1 MTNGITGAVPGRVWS
16 GIGVAIGLLIVVIAG
31 AALFRLLRDIDL
43 DEVVAAVRAK
53 SVREVVIAGGFVLA
67 GYVTLTLYDFFAL
80 RTIGRNTVPYRIAAL
95 AGFTSY
101 AIGHN
106 LGATVFTG
114 GAIRFRIYSA
124 WGLSIIDVAKIAFVT
139 GLTFW
144 LGNAFLLGFAMSYAP
159 VAASAVNQLPAWVNR
174 GIGLSGLMF
183 IVGYLIWLMP
193 RPRVVG
199 RSDWRIVLPG
209 LRLTVVQIGIGVL
222 DLTLGA
228 LAMYML
234 LPDHPSIDFIT
245 LLVIFVTATLLG
257 FLSHAPG
264 SLGVFEAAML
274 VGLPLFQKEGLLASL
289 LIFRLLYFVFRFF
302 SPRCCS
308 ACARCD
314 WPPDLCAQGELGA
327 PLEINVSGRDAVV
340 PLPANVQRVL
350 EFLQPRLV
358 FVTESLNFTIE
369 RLKLAFV
376 GCHLR
381 RELIVENM
389 DLLAEN
395 LESLLDLGKAALAR
409 DGRALLASVNLVK
422 PGGQRNEACH
432 RHNDREPQSCI
443 PITHTA
449 QLQGIL
455 STSSNRD
462 CATGTNWAGG
472 VIATTVWPLV
482 AGSFC
487 SRQGSS
493 IGRARV

>member
-1 MTNGITGAVPGRVWS
+1 MTNGITGAIPRRVWS

-43 DEVVAAVRAK
+43 DEVVAALRAK

-144 LGNAFLLGFAMSYAP
+144 LGNAFLLGFGMSYAP
-159 VAASAVNQLPAWVNR
+159 VAASGVNQFPAWVNR

-222 DLTLGA
+222 DLTVGA

-234 LPDHPSIDFIT
+234 LPDHPAIDFIT

-289 LIFRLLYFVFRFF
+289 LIFRLLYFVF
-302 SPRCCS
+302 
-308 ACARCD
+308 
-314 WPPDLCAQGELGA
+314 
-327 PLEINVSGRDAVV
+327 PL
-340 PLPANVQRVL
+340 
-350 EFLQPRLV
+350 FL
-358 FVTESLNFTIE
+358 
-369 RLKLAFV
+369 
-376 GCHLR
+376 
-381 RELIVENM
+381 
-389 DLLAEN
+389 
-395 LESLLDLGKAALAR
+395 AAL
-409 DGRALLASVNLVK
+409 LLSL
-422 PGGQRNEACH
+422 
-432 RHNDREPQSCI
+432 REMRL
-443 PITHTA
+443 A
-449 QLQGIL
+449 
-455 STSSNRD
+455 
-462 CATGTNWAGG
+462 
-472 VIATTVWPLV
+472 
-482 AGSFC
+482 AGSLR
-487 SRQGSS
+487 SG
-493 IGRARV
+493 

>member
-1 MTNGITGAVPGRVWS
+1 MSNGITGAIPARLWS

-43 DEVVAAVRAK
+43 DEVVAALRAK
-53 SVREVVIAGGFVLA
+53 SVREVAIAGGVVLA
-67 GYVTLTLYDFFAL
+67 SYVTLTLYDFFAL

-144 LGNAFLLGFAMSYAP
+144 LGNAFLLGFGMSYAP
-159 VAASAVNQLPAWVNR
+159 AAASAVNQLPAWVNR
-174 GIGLSGLMF
+174 GIGLSGLAL
-183 IVGYLIWLMP
+183 IVGYLIWLTP

-199 RSDWRIVLPG
+199 RSDWRIVLPD

-289 LIFRLLYFVFRFF
+289 LIFRLLYFVF
-302 SPRCCS
+302 
-308 ACARCD
+308 
-314 WPPDLCAQGELGA
+314 
-327 PLEINVSGRDAVV
+327 PL
-340 PLPANVQRVL
+340 
-350 EFLQPRLV
+350 
-358 FVTESLNFTIE
+358 FVAALLLSL
-369 RLKLAFV
+369 
-376 GCHLR
+376 
-381 RELIVENM
+381 RELR
-389 DLLAEN
+389 LA
-395 LESLLDLGKAALAR
+395 
-409 DGRALLASVNLVK
+409 
-422 PGGQRNEACH
+422 
-432 RHNDREPQSCI
+432 
-443 PITHTA
+443 
-449 QLQGIL
+449 
-455 STSSNRD
+455 
-462 CATGTNWAGG
+462 
-472 VIATTVWPLV
+472 
-482 AGSFC
+482 AGSLR
-487 SRQGSS
+487 SG
-493 IGRARV
+493 

>member
-1 MTNGITGAVPGRVWS
+1 MTNGITGAIPGRVWS

-43 DEVVAAVRAK
+43 DEVVAALRAK
-53 SVREVVIAGGFVLA
+53 SMREVVVASGFVLA

-80 RTIGRNTVPYRIAAL
+80 RTIGRNAVPYRIAAL

-144 LGNAFLLGFAMSYAP
+144 LGNAFLLGFGMSYAP
-159 VAASAVNQLPAWVNR
+159 AAASAVNQLPAWVNR
-174 GIGLSGLMF
+174 GIGLSGLIF
-183 IVGYLIWLMP
+183 IVGYLIWLTP

-209 LRLTVVQIGIGVL
+209 LRLTAVQIGIGVL

-234 LPDHPSIDFIT
+234 LPDRPAIDFIT

-289 LIFRLLYFVFRFF
+289 LIFRLLYFVF
-302 SPRCCS
+302 
-308 ACARCD
+308 
-314 WPPDLCAQGELGA
+314 
-327 PLEINVSGRDAVV
+327 PL
-340 PLPANVQRVL
+340 
-350 EFLQPRLV
+350 FLAAMLL
-358 FVTESLNFTIE
+358 SL
-369 RLKLAFV
+369 
-376 GCHLR
+376 
-381 RELIVENM
+381 RELR
-389 DLLAEN
+389 LA
-395 LESLLDLGKAALAR
+395 
-409 DGRALLASVNLVK
+409 
-422 PGGQRNEACH
+422 
-432 RHNDREPQSCI
+432 
-443 PITHTA
+443 
-449 QLQGIL
+449 
-455 STSSNRD
+455 
-462 CATGTNWAGG
+462 
-472 VIATTVWPLV
+472 
-482 AGSFC
+482 AGSLR
-487 SRQGSS
+487 SG
-493 IGRARV
+493 